1 MFPLLP
7 CFNIL
12 VTMSCDNRQGDQL
25 DLKER
30 IYTFLKVKKQG
41 FSALQIAKAVGL
53 MKAKDVNSVLYT
65 LNKAELL
72 YATPDKPP
80 VWSVEKPGA
89 ASVSVSVPESD
100 RVPSPSETP
109 GITVEE
115 LRRVLMSK
123 RDGRGMSAPQ
133 IARELGQS
141 QKLVTMSCDNQQGDQ
156 SALKERIYTF
166 LKVKKQGFSALQI
179 AKAVGLKKA
188 KDVNSVLYTLN
199 RAGLLHA
206 TPDKPPVWSVEKPG
220 AASVSVS
227 VPESDRVPSP
237 SETPGITEEEL
248 RRVLTSKS
256 DGRGMSVQEI
266 ARELGQSRK
275 CVNKNLYDLQSSGK
289 AEKLG
294 EKMWKMKDEAS
305 CGGEL
310 IEYHSSSYDQD
321 ISIRLT
327 ESSRFSKDFKLL
339 SVLGAG
345 GFGCVTKAQ
354 HKLDGK
360 TYAVKIVQ
368 NMGEANREVKALATL
383 AHSNI
388 VRYYTTWPEDANW
401 VDGGYST
408 ESSVQSKIS
417 EDSDNYS
424 DQGDGSTHV
433 TKQSD
438 LDLSEAASEDQ
449 ANHSMTDS
457 SSRNGDLPCLFI
469 QMEFCEGGTLKDWI
483 SINNVRTKDKAH
495 GIFQQIVCGVEYIHS
510 EGLIHRDLKPENILF
525 GSDGMVK
532 IGDFGLVT
540 AITNLS
546 GASMYRTVNKGTPFY
561 MSPEQKT
568 GGKYDEKT
576 DIFSLGLIWFE
587 LLWHMSTVSEKIKFC
602 PMLSQVFQSLQTG
615 TFPSDFREKFSFEH
629 KLISKMLSESPANR
643 QNAKEIAAILKRN
656 LLGNQTGLQQKTV

>member
-1 MFPLLP
+1 
-7 CFNIL
+7 
-12 VTMSCDNRQGDQL
+12 MSCDNRQGDQL

-30 IYTFLKVKKQG
+30 ICTFLKVKKEG
-41 FSALQIAKAVGL
+41 STALQIAKAVGL
-53 MKAKDVNSVLYT
+53 KTAKDVNSVLYT
-65 LNKAELL
+65 LNRAGLL
-72 YATPDKPP
+72 NATPDKPP

-115 LRRVLMSK
+115 LRRVL
-123 RDGRGMSAPQ
+123 
-133 IARELGQS
+133 
-141 QKLVTMSCDNQQGDQ
+141 
-156 SALKERIYTF
+156 
-166 LKVKKQGFSALQI
+166 
-179 AKAVGLKKA
+179 
-188 KDVNSVLYTLN
+188 
-199 RAGLLHA
+199 
-206 TPDKPPVWSVEKPG
+206 
-220 AASVSVS
+220 
-227 VPESDRVPSP
+227 
-237 SETPGITEEEL
+237 
-248 RRVLTSKS
+248 TSKS
-256 DGRGMSVQEI
+256 DGRGMSAQEI

-275 CVNKNLYDLQSSGK
+275 CVNKHLYDLQSSGK

-294 EKMWKMKDEAS
+294 EKVWKMNDEAS

-310 IEYHSSSYDQD
+310 IEYQSDYQD

-345 GFGCVTKAQ
+345 GFGCVIKAQ
-354 HKLDGK
+354 HKLDGE
-360 TYAVKIVQ
+360 TYAVKIVK
-368 NMGEANREVKALATL
+368 NMGQSRQQMAHRQQSWGQICRDRLAETGSLREANREVKALATL
-383 AHSNI
+383 EHSSI

-408 ESSVQSKIS
+408 ESSVLSEIS

-438 LDLSEAASEDQ
+438 LDLSETASEDQ

-457 SSRNGDLPCLFI
+457 SSRNGDWPCLFI
-469 QMEFCEGGTLKDWI
+469 QMEFCDGGTLKDWI
-483 SINNVRTKDKAH
+483 SINKGRTKDKAL
-495 GIFQQIVCGVEYIHS
+495 GIFQQLVCGVEYIHS

-540 AITNLS
+540 TITTLS

-587 LLWHMSTVSEKIKFC
+587 LLWYMSTVSEKSK
-602 PMLSQVFQSLQTG
+602 VFESLQTR
-615 TFPSDFREKFSFEH
+615 TFPCDFREKFIFEH
-629 KLISKMLSESPANR
+629 KLISKMLSELPANR
-643 QNAKEIAAILKRN
+643 QNAKEIAALLKSN
-656 LLGNQTGLQQKTV
+656 LFGNQAGIPQKTV

>member
-1 MFPLLP
+1 MLADSFLIQKNKYKISKTCVNLRPYFGRLFLNP
-7 CFNIL
+7 IL
-12 VTMSCDNRQGDQL
+12 STLIFAIGMA
-25 DLKER
+25 ER
-30 IYTFLKVKKQG
+30 
-41 FSALQIAKAVGL
+41 
-53 MKAKDVNSVLYT
+53 
-65 LNKAELL
+65 
-72 YATPDKPP
+72 
-80 VWSVEKPGA
+80 
-89 ASVSVSVPESD
+89 
-100 RVPSPSETP
+100 R
-109 GITVEE
+109 GITE
-115 LRRVLMSK
+115 K
-123 RDGRGMSAPQ
+123 RTLASHLSRHL
-133 IARELGQS
+133 E
-141 QKLVTMSCDNQQGDQ
+141 VTMSCDNQQGDQ
-156 SALKERIYTF
+156 LEERICTF
-166 LKVKKQGFSALQI
+166 LKEKKQGSTALQI

-188 KDVNSVLYTLN
+188 KDVNSVLYALN
-199 RAGLLHA
+199 KAGLLYV
-206 TPDKPPVWSVEKPG
+206 TPDIPPVWSVEKPG

-248 RRVLTSKS
+248 RRVLMSKS
-256 DGRGMSVQEI
+256 DGRGMSVQQI

-275 CVNKNLYDLQSSGK
+275 LVNKHLYDLQSSGK

-294 EKMWKMKDEAS
+294 EKVWKMKDEAS
-305 CGGEL
+305 CGGKL
-310 IEYHSSSYDQD
+310 IKYESDDQD
-321 ISIRLT
+321 IFIRLT
-327 ESSRFSKDFKLL
+327 ESSRFSEDFKLL

-368 NMGEANREVKALATL
+368 NMGEAKREVEALATL
-383 AHSNI
+383 EHSNI
-388 VRYYTTWPEDANW
+388 VRYYTTWSEDAKW

-408 ESSVQSKIS
+408 ESSVQSRIS

-433 TKQSD
+433 TNQSD
-438 LDLSEAASEDQ
+438 LDLSETASEDQ

-457 SSRNGDLPCLFI
+457 SSRNGDGTCLFI

-483 SINNVRTKDKAH
+483 NINKGRSKDKAL
-495 GIFQQIVCGVEYIHS
+495 GIFQQMVCGVEYIHS

-540 AITNLS
+540 TITTLS
-546 GASMYRTVNKGTPFY
+546 EASMYRTVNKGTPFY
-561 MSPEQKT
+561 ISPEQKT

-587 LLWHMSTVSEKIKFC
+587 LLWYMSTLSEK
-602 PMLSQVFQSLQTG
+602 SEVFQSLRTQ
-615 TFPSDFREKFSFEH
+615 TFPSDFREKFILEH
-629 KLISKMLSESPANR
+629 KVISKMLSQSPANR
-643 QNAKEIAAILKRN
+643 QNAEEIATILKKY

>member
-1 MFPLLP
+1 MTEKK
-7 CFNIL
+7 IL
-12 VTMSCDNRQGDQL
+12 ASHLSRHLEVTMSCDNQQGDQL

-30 IYTFLKVKKQG
+30 ICTFLKVKKEG
-41 FSALQIAKAVGL
+41 STALQIAKAVGL
-53 MKAKDVNSVLYT
+53 KTAKDVNSVLYT
-65 LNKAELL
+65 LNRAGLL
-72 YATPDKPP
+72 YVTPDKPP

-100 RVPSPSETP
+100 RMPSPSETP

-115 LRRVLMSK
+115 LRRVL
-123 RDGRGMSAPQ
+123 
-133 IARELGQS
+133 
-141 QKLVTMSCDNQQGDQ
+141 
-156 SALKERIYTF
+156 
-166 LKVKKQGFSALQI
+166 
-179 AKAVGLKKA
+179 
-188 KDVNSVLYTLN
+188 
-199 RAGLLHA
+199 
-206 TPDKPPVWSVEKPG
+206 
-220 AASVSVS
+220 
-227 VPESDRVPSP
+227 
-237 SETPGITEEEL
+237 
-248 RRVLTSKS
+248 TSKS
-256 DGRGMSVQEI
+256 DGRGMSAQEI

-275 CVNKNLYDLQSSGK
+275 CVNKHLYDLQSSGK

-294 EKMWKMKDEAS
+294 EKVWKMNDEAS

-310 IEYHSSSYDQD
+310 IQYQSDYQD

-327 ESSRFSKDFKLL
+327 ESSRFSNDFKLL

-354 HKLDGK
+354 HKLDGE
-360 TYAVKIVQ
+360 TYAVKIVK

-383 AHSNI
+383 EHSSI

-408 ESSVQSKIS
+408 ESSVWSEIS

-438 LDLSEAASEDQ
+438 LDLSETASEDQ

-457 SSRNGDLPCLFI
+457 SSRNGDWPCLFI
-469 QMEFCEGGTLKDWI
+469 QMEFCDGGTLKDWI
-483 SINNVRTKDKAH
+483 SINKGRTKDKAL
-495 GIFQQIVCGVEYIHS
+495 GIFQQLVCGVEYIHS

-540 AITNLS
+540 TITTLS

-561 MSPEQKT
+561 MSPEQT

-587 LLWHMSTVSEKIKFC
+587 LLWYMSTVSEKIK
-602 PMLSQVFQSLQTG
+602 VFESLQTR
-615 TFPSDFREKFSFEH
+615 TFPCDFREKFIFEH

-643 QNAKEIAAILKRN
+643 QNAKEIAALLKSN
-656 LLGNQTGLQQKTV
+656 LFGNQTGIPQKTV